1 MGLTLKPEP
10 DGLGYLY
17 GQYIDE
23 SGQRFRVD
31 VMPPKSHW
39 CGDIKPTENP
49 PHQTDWVIYADGEE
63 LGRVRKAN
71 DLAGIIGERLTI
83 AKR

>member
-1 MGLTLKPEP
+1 MSLTLKPEP
-10 DGLGYLY
+10 DGFGYLY
-17 GQYIDE
+17 GEYIDG

-39 CGDIKPTENP
+39 RGDIMLTENP
-49 PHQTDWVIYADGEE
+49 PHETDWVIYADGEE
-63 LGRVRKAN
+63 LGRVRKAD
-71 DLAGIIGERLTI
+71 DLAGIIGERLAI